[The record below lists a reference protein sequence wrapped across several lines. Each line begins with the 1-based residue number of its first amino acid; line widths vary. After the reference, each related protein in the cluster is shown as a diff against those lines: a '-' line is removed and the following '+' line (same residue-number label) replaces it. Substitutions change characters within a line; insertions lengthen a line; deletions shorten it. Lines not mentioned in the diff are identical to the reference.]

1 VSISDDGNV
10 VAIGAAYND
19 GGGDDAGHVRVFSFD
34 SVNTAWVQVA
44 NDIDGEA
51 ANDLSVIS
59 FNRTIN

>member
-19 GGGDDAGHVRVFSFD
+19 DAAPDAGHARVFSFD
-34 SVNTAWVQVA
+34 SGNNAWVQIA

-51 ANDLSVIS
+51 ADDQSVVS
-59 FNRTIN
+59 FNITIN